1 MGLSDAASDF
11 ILLFILKIFMDVS
24 FSLSMC
30 AVVCACAPVL
40 SPEDDIGGL
49 ISHGLPIPLRKILS
63 LNLGLVFFFRMG
75 RILLPL
81 PPHLLPTGV
90 TGVCGCLAF

>member
-1 MGLSDAASDF
+1 MGLSDAESDF

-49 ISHGLPIPLRKILS
+49 ISHGLPIPLRKIIS
-63 LNLGLVFFFRMG
+63 LNLGLVFFSAG
-75 RILLPL
+75 QD
-81 PPHLLPTGV
+81 PPANWGHRCVWMPGFLDGTG
-90 TGVCGCLAF
+90 T

>member
-1 MGLSDAASDF
+1 MFL
-11 ILLFILKIFMDVS
+11 S

-49 ISHGLPIPLRKILS
+49 TSHGLPIPLRKILS
-63 LNLGLVFFFRMG
+63 LNLGLVFFIGWAGSSCLCRLTSCQLGSQVCVDAWLFRWYWD
-75 RILLPL
+75 LNSSPQ
-81 PPHLLPTGV
+81 
-90 TGVCGCLAF
+90 

>member
-1 MGLSDAASDF
+1 MFL
-11 ILLFILKIFMDVS
+11 S

-49 ISHGLPIPLRKILS
+49 TSHGLPIPLRKILS
-63 LNLGLVFFFRMG
+63 LNLGLKFFFFEGGLG
-75 RILLPL
+75 RTLLPL

-90 TGVCGCLAF
+90 TGVCGCLAY